1 MNSDIPNILKLSPMA
16 VVKTDMQVEPRLSSG
31 RKEETGV
38 PLVVS
43 SNDLQISKANSKE
56 EAANESKKS
65 ESASSR
71 DLIKKA
77 VDEGNSMLQAV
88 NRNLQFKVDEDTKE
102 LVVKVVDSKSGELVR
117 QIPSEEML
125 ALIKR
130 MQQLD
135 GQQGLMIQDRA

>member
-16 VVKTDMQVEPRLSSG
+16 VVKTDMQIESRLSSG
-31 RKEETGV
+31 RKDETDV
-38 PLVVS
+38 RLAVS